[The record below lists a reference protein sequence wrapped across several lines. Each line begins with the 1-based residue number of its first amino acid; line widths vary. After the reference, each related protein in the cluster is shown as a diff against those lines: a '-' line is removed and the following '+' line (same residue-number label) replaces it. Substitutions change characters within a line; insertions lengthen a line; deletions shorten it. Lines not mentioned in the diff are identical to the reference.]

1 MDLRDSSLLFASSNL
16 VLDWG
21 HHALLAVVDG
31 PGDLHHI
38 VVRDPGV
45 ATVPVHGH
53 LEASK
58 LLSYLL

>member
-1 MDLRDSSLLFASSNL
+1 MSDSSLLFASSNL

-31 PGDLHHI
+31 PGEVHHI
-38 VVRDPGV
+38 VARDPGV

-53 LEASK
+53 LKASQ
-58 LLSYLL
+58 LCNYLL